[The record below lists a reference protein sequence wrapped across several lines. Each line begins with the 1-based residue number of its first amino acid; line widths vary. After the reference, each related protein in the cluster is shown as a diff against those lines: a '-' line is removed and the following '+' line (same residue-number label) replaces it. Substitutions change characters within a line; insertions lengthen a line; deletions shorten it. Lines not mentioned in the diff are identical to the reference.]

1 MAQRVVT
8 LLVDDL
14 DGGPGDETIVFG
26 LDGDVYEIDLSTT
39 HAQQLRG
46 DLRRWVGAARTAG
59 TAPRAAPRQVEVAAD
74 PRAVRA
80 WATARG
86 LALPSKGRI
95 PQDVVDQFHAAGN

>member
-8 LLVDDL
+8 ILADDV

-39 HAQQLRG
+39 HAKQLRG
-46 DLRRWVGAARTAG
+46 ELSRWVQVARTAG

-86 LALPSKGRI
+86 IAFPSKGRI

>member
-8 LLVDDL
+8 VLTDDV
-14 DGGPGDETIVFG
+14 DGGPGDETVTFG
-26 LDGDVYEIDLSTT
+26 LDGDFYEIDVSFA
-39 HAQQLRG
+39 HARQLRG
-46 DLRRWVGAARTAG
+46 DLHRWVQVARTAG
-59 TAPRAAPRQVEVAAD
+59 TAPRAAPRQVKVAAD

-86 LALPSKGRI
+86 LAFPSKGRI